1 MHTEHIVE
9 VEKFN
14 PYHDSKGRFS
24 TANSAATFTYK
35 PGKSKAHDLAI
46 AREKERTR
54 QMRSALIKEDP
65 VHISATYRQGRNT
78 SSHRSYMTRTVLEA
92 KETNPGELS
101 LDYATPTDT
110 TRYRNGNVDYE
121 FDLSTGV
128 YASSN
133 SSGVNSSVGIDWDK
147 VTTVSG
153 NTYDAQYLLKQ
164 KGFYYDSTNKIYTKN
179 KPQPPKAT
187 AQNGKLVIPKGGD
200 LPSDL
205 SGITSISGDTYANK
219 DQIKAAGFK
228 WNSATREWVKK
239 SARFDDIEEIESR

>member
-1 MHTEHIVE
+1 MSIEKIIE
-9 VEKFN
+9 IEKFN

-24 TANSAATFTYK
+24 TADGAASFTYS
-35 PGKSKAHDLAI
+35 PGTSKAHDNAI
-46 AREKERTR
+46 AREKERVR
-54 QMRSALIKEDP
+54 QMNSALVKEDP

-101 LDYATPTDT
+101 LDYAKPTDEK
-110 TRYRNGNVDYE
+110 RYHNGNVDYE
-121 FDLSTGV
+121 FDLSNGV
-128 YASSN
+128 YAGSN
-133 SSGVNSSVGIDWDK
+133 SSGVNCSVGIDWDK

-164 KGFYYDSTNKIYTKN
+164 KGFYYDSTNKIYTKTPP
-179 KPQPPKAT
+179 KPPKAT
-187 AQNGKLVIPKGGD
+187 VQNGKLVIPRGGD

-228 WNSATREWVKK
+228 WNSATKEWVKK
-239 SARFDDIEEIESR
+239 STRFDDIEETESR